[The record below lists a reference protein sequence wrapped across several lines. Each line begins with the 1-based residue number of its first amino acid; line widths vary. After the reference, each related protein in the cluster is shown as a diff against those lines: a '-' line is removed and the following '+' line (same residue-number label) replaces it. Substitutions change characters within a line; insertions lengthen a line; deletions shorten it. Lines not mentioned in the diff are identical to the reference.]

1 MSARAFRGLTGD
13 PSGQRVHKVVEGG
26 AGTNHR
32 FRFANHHV
40 LDTLLGQAQLRI
52 TFGGHLVAVGHHGG
66 EGSGERQGHGGGP
79 DGLCN
84 ADLLQC
90 FYNGWQ
96 SNANVTSDDVQ
107 VDWAHT

>member
-1 MSARAFRGLTGD
+1 M
-13 PSGQRVHKVVEGG
+13 
-26 AGTNHR
+26 
-32 FRFANHHV
+32 
-40 LDTLLGQAQLRI
+40 
-52 TFGGHLVAVGHHGG
+52 AVGHHGG
-66 EGSGERQGHGGGP
+66 EGSGERRGHGGGP

-107 VDWAHT
+107 VELGSYIVYRLPPFGKHHGADCPPPRPRLPTEPSPP